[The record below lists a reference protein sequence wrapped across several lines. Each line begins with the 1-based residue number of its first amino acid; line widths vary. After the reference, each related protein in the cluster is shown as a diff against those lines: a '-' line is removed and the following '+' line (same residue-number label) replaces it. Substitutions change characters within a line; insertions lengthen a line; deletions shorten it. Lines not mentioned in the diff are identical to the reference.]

1 MKKQVTKGLAICFLL
16 LFSAPIIFGVFMLG
30 SAKAG
35 SFASP
40 YELVEKEFKE
50 RVDLASSS
58 NMEVFMKKSEDKKL
72 LLSMMCANESVNEQ
86 ALSELRDNV
95 YGERGIWQV

>member
-35 SFASP
+35 SFVSP
-40 YELVEKEFKE
+40 YELV
-50 RVDLASSS
+50 
-58 NMEVFMKKSEDKKL
+58 
-72 LLSMMCANESVNEQ
+72 
-86 ALSELRDNV
+86 
-95 YGERGIWQV
+95 